1 MLGARMLKSLSV
13 RVLIALIT
21 GLALGAAAAA
31 YAGPGVKHAIE
42 LIESVGGLWLN
53 SLRMTVVPLIFAVLV
68 TGIAGVADAAATGR
82 LAVKTLLWIVGWLTF
97 GACFAVVFA
106 DGFYAIWPVTEAG
119 AQALKAGATAA
130 PDVIKAAPNIVGFIK
145 GLAPQNVI
153 KAASEDSILPL
164 VVFAAFF
171 GFAVTRLP
179 DARRQSL
186 TDFFLNIG
194 DVMVMIVRWVLQAA
208 PVGVFAL
215 ALGVGLRAGIGA
227 AGEIAHYVAAI
238 SLGNIGMMVFA
249 YLFALFVG
257 RAPLRIWARS
267 VAPVQVAAFAT
278 QSSLA
283 CLPAMIERCRDDL
296 GVPDRVTGLVLPLA
310 VAIFRSTG
318 PLANLGVAL
327 FLLRVYDVHPGAM
340 QMAGAIFV
348 AVATSLASVSLPGQ
362 VSFFASIVP
371 ICMTLGL
378 PVDILPILIAVEV
391 IPDIFRTVGNV
402 TADMAL
408 TVFLARGERKAEAAP
423 ATQLA

>member
-1 MLGARMLKSLSV
+1 MLKSLSV
-13 RVLIALIT
+13 RVLIALIA
-21 GLALGAAAAA
+21 GLALGATAAA
-31 YAGPGVKHAIE
+31 YAGPGAKHVIE

-82 LAVKTLLWIVGWLTF
+82 LAVRTLLWIVGILTF
-97 GACFAVVFA
+97 ASVYTVFFA
-106 DGFYAIWPVTEAG
+106 DGFYALWPVSPTGVA
-119 AQALKAGATAA
+119 ALKAGATAA
-130 PDVIKAAPNIVGFIK
+130 PDIVKQAPDVISFIK

-164 VVFAAFF
+164 VVFATFF

-179 DARRQSL
+179 LERRQTL
-186 TDFFLNIG
+186 NELFQNIG
-194 DVMVMIVRWVLQAA
+194 DVMVTIVRWVLLAA
-208 PVGVFAL
+208 PIGVFAL
-215 ALGVGLRAGIGA
+215 GLGVGLRAGIGA

-238 SLGNIGMMVFA
+238 SLANIGMTVFA
-249 YLFALFVG
+249 YLFALFVA
-257 RAPLRIWARS
+257 RVPLRIWARS

-296 GVPDRVTGLVLPLA
+296 GAPDRVTGLALPLC
-310 VAIFRSTG
+310 VALFRATG
-318 PLANLGVAL
+318 PVANLGVAL
-327 FLLRVYDVHPGAM
+327 FLLRVYDVHPSTI
-340 QMAGAIFV
+340 QMIGVIFV
-348 AVATSLASVSLPGQ
+348 ATATTLASVSLPGQ
-362 VSFFASIVP
+362 VSFFASVAP
-371 ICMTLGL
+371 ICMALGL

-408 TVFLARGERKAEAAP
+408 TAFLARGEARSAVAAT
-423 ATQLA
+423 ATA

>member
-1 MLGARMLKSLSV
+1 MLKSLSV
-13 RVLIALIT
+13 RVLIALIA

-42 LIESVGGLWLN
+42 LVESVGGLWLN

-82 LAVKTLLWIVGWLTF
+82 LAVKTLLWIVGVLTF
-97 GACFAVVFA
+97 GAVYTVVFA
-106 DGFYAIWPVTEAG
+106 DGFYTLWPVAQAGGAALRAG
-119 AQALKAGATAA
+119 AVAAPDLVKQA
-130 PDVIKAAPNIVGFIK
+130 PDVISFIK
-145 GLAPQNVI
+145 GLAPQNI
-153 KAASEDSILPL
+153 LKAASEDAILPL
-164 VVFAAFF
+164 VVFATFF

-179 DARRQSL
+179 GARRASMIDLFQTL
-186 TDFFLNIG
+186 G
-194 DVMVMIVRWVLQAA
+194 DVMVMIVRWVLLAA
-208 PVGVFAL
+208 PIGVFAL
-215 ALGVGLRAGIGA
+215 GLGVGLRAGIGA

-238 SLGNIGMMVFA
+238 SLANIGMTIFA
-249 YLFALFVG
+249 YLFALFAARV
-257 RAPLRIWARS
+257 PLRIWARS

-296 GVPDRVTGLVLPLA
+296 GVPDRVTGLVLPLS
-310 VAIFRSTG
+310 VALFRVTG
-318 PLANLGVAL
+318 PVANLGVAL
-327 FLLRVYDVHPGAM
+327 FLLRVYDIHPGAM
-340 QMAGAIFV
+340 QMMGAIFV
-348 AVATSLASVSLPGQ
+348 AAATSLASVSLPGQ
-362 VSFFASIVP
+362 ISFFASVAP

-408 TVFLARGERKAEAAP
+408 AAFLARGEPRTAP
-423 ATQLA
+423 AGAEQAA

>member
-1 MLGARMLKSLSV
+1 MLKSLSV
-13 RVLIALIT
+13 RVLIALIA

-31 YAGPGVKHAIE
+31 YAGPGIKHAIE

-82 LAVKTLLWIVGWLTF
+82 LAVKTLLWIVGILTF
-97 GACFAVVFA
+97 GACYTVLFA
-106 DGFYAIWPVTEAG
+106 DGFYALWPVAQAG
-119 AQALKAGATAA
+119 GAALKAGATAA
-130 PDVIKAAPNIVGFIK
+130 PDLVKQAPSIISFVK

-164 VVFAAFF
+164 VVFATFF
-171 GFAVTRLP
+171 GFAITRLP
-179 DARRQSL
+179 IARRQGL
-186 TDFFLNIG
+186 TDLFQNIG
-194 DVMVMIVRWVLQAA
+194 DVMVTIVRWVLLAA

-215 ALGVGLRAGIGA
+215 GLGVGLRAGIGA

-238 SLGNIGMMVFA
+238 SLANIGMTILA
-249 YLFALFVG
+249 YLFALFVA
-257 RAPLRIWARS
+257 RVPLAIWARS

-296 GVPDRVTGLVLPLA
+296 GVPDRVTGLVLPLS
-310 VAIFRSTG
+310 VAIFRMTG
-318 PLANLGVAL
+318 PVANLGVAM
-327 FLLRVYDVHPGAM
+327 FLLRVYDVHPGVV
-340 QMAGAIFV
+340 QLIGAIFV
-348 AVATSLASVSLPGQ
+348 ATATSLASVSLPGQ
-362 VSFFASIVP
+362 VSFFASIAP
-371 ICMTLGL
+371 LCMVLGL

-408 TVFLARGERKAEAAP
+408 TAFLARGERQGAEPVAQP
-423 ATQLA
+423 A